1 MNRLVLPLFVLALT
15 SVACGRGLDPQAAG
29 TTTSTSTSTTTTT
42 LALDVVD
49 TIPPDRLLVW
59 AEPDAVPIVTTAADA
74 FTTAL
79 GIEVDVEAV
88 PLNELEGRLATSQ
101 GPDVFTGSHTWLS
114 RLAPGGI
121 AVPIALESRAA
132 EFEATAIEAFT
143 FDGQILGVP
152 YVMETPVLLRN
163 TQLVP
168 DDPGAFSQIKTT
180 CEGLF
185 STDGT
190 TEDTEETTPTTEA
203 TTTTEEE
210 ATDGTSCMLL
220 IPGDVTTTL
229 PFLTAAGGYL
239 YGTADDG
246 TLDPTDIGIAG
257 DGAAAGAEFLR
268 GLISDDV
275 IDTAEDPL
283 SIAQRIAAS
292 DAVFTMGGREMV
304 SALNEA
310 GASFSASPLP
320 FMSGNTP
327 SPYVDVRGFMIAG
340 RSDQQ
345 EAAALF
351 VTDWLAG
358 PQPLAELPLALDA
371 SPALSPVL
379 EIDAIEQA
387 FLLSA
392 GNGIPTPR
400 VRTVESDLTALGP
413 ILAGLFDLGRD
424 AAEVLSQAAAAV
436 GG

>member
-1 MNRLVLPLFVLALT
+1 MNRFALPLLVFSL
-15 SVACGRGLDPQAAG
+15 VAVSCGRGLDPEAAG

-42 LALDVVD
+42 LAAEVVD
-49 TIPPDRLLVW
+49 TTPPASLLVW
-59 AEPDAVPIVTTAADA
+59 SEPDAVPTVTATADA

-88 PLNELEGRLATSQ
+88 PLNELEGRLATAQ

-143 FDGQILGVP
+143 VDGQILGVP
-152 YVMETPVLLRN
+152 YVMEAPVLLRN
-163 TQLVP
+163 TELIP

-185 STDGT
+185 STGEES
-190 TEDTEETTPTTEA
+190 EDTEETTTTIEA
-203 TTTTEEE
+203 TTTTEGEV
-210 ATDGTSCMLL
+210 ADGTSCMLL
-220 IPGDVTTTL
+220 IPGDVTTSL

-239 YGTADDG
+239 YGTAEDG

-257 DGAAAGAEFLR
+257 DGSTAGAEFLR

-283 SIAQRIAAS
+283 SIADRIAAS
-292 DAVFTMGGREMV
+292 DAAFTMGGREMV

-310 GASFSASPLP
+310 GAPFSASPLP

-345 EAAALF
+345 ETAALF

-371 SPALSPVL
+371 SPALSPEL

-387 FLLSA
+387 FLVSTA
-392 GNGIPTPR
+392 NGTPTPR
-400 VRTVESDLTALGP
+400 VRTVESDLATLGP
-413 ILAGLFDLGRD
+413 LLAGLFDLELD
-424 AAEVLSQAAAAV
+424 AAEVLSGAAAAV

>member
-1 MNRLVLPLFVLALT
+1 MNRLVLPLFVLALIAL
-15 SVACGRGLDPQAAG
+15 SCGRGLDPEAAG

-42 LALDVVD
+42 LAAEVVD
-49 TIPPDRLLVW
+49 TTPPARLLVW
-59 AEPDAVPIVTTAADA
+59 SEPDAVPIVTATADA

-121 AVPIALESRAA
+121 AVPIALESRAG

-143 FDGQILGVP
+143 VDGKILGVP

-163 TQLVP
+163 TDLVP

-185 STDGT
+185 STGEES
-190 TEDTEETTPTTEA
+190 EDTEETTTSEA
-203 TTTTEEE
+203 TTTTEGQP
-210 ATDGTSCMLL
+210 ADGTSCMLL
-220 IPGDVTTTL
+220 IPGDVTTSL

-239 YGTADDG
+239 YGTAEDG

-257 DGAAAGAEFLR
+257 DGATAGAEFLR
-268 GLISDDV
+268 ELISDDV

-283 SIAQRIAAS
+283 SIAAQIAAS
-292 DAVFTMGGREMV
+292 DAAFTMGSREMV
-304 SALNEA
+304 SALSDT

-358 PQPLAELPLALDA
+358 PQPLAELPLALEA

-387 FLLSA
+387 FLVSTA
-392 GNGIPTPR
+392 NGTPTPR
-400 VRTVESDLTALGP
+400 VRTVESDLATLGP
-413 ILAGLFDLGRD
+413 LLAGLFDLELD
-424 AAEVLSQAAAAV
+424 ALEVLSEAAAAV